1 MIPVTDTL
9 ALDVRDIEEQFV
21 LSGGPGGQNVNKVAT
36 AVQLR
41 FVLDGVSAL
50 PEAVRARL
58 AKLAGRRLSREGMV
72 VIQARRHRTQERNRA
87 VALATL
93 VDLVR
98 RAAAPPAKRV
108 RTRVPAASRE
118 RRLEEKARRSDAKQ
132 RRQRPTESS

>member
-1 MIPVTDTL
+1 MTARTAIAMEGGMIPVTDTL

-58 AKLAGRRLSREGMV
+58 AKPFDMDVLHAV
-72 VIQARRHRTQERNRA
+72 VEQL
-87 VALATL
+87 VAHPEQPVT
-93 VDLVR
+93 D
-98 RAAAPPAKRV
+98 
-108 RTRVPAASRE
+108 
-118 RRLEEKARRSDAKQ
+118 
-132 RRQRPTESS
+132 